1 MDIGVVPYWVWLER
15 ARADIEIM
23 RKRPASLVAVLVCSA
38 LGARCAPSVAGVHPL
53 PFPGARPVEAR
64 ARERAASIGD
74 RARSEAALTALA
86 QRGIPYHLGGELPET
101 GFDCSG
107 LVRYAF
113 QSQQIA
119 LPRTV
124 AEQFRIGEGVS
135 ASDAAA
141 GDLVFF
147 TIAAPGPSHVG
158 VVVDAATF
166 VHAPDAGGVVR
177 VERFDTPYWRS
188 RLSGVRRITLK

>member
-1 MDIGVVPYWVWLER
+1 MVPASGE
-15 ARADIEIM
+15 ADIEIM
-23 RKRPASLVAVLVCSA
+23 KKRPAWLVTVLVCSA
-38 LGARCAPSVAGVHPL
+38 LGARCATSVGGARPR
-53 PFPGARPVEAR
+53 PFPGAPAIDGRVG
-64 ARERAASIGD
+64 ERTTAD
-74 RARSEAALTALA
+74 RARSEAVLTALA
-86 QRGIPYHLGGELPET
+86 QRGVPYRLGGELPET

-113 QSQQIA
+113 QSQHIA

-124 AEQFRIGEGVS
+124 AEQFRVGERVR

-147 TIAAPGPSHVG
+147 TITTPGPSHVG

-166 VHAPDAGGVVR
+166 VHAPDTGGVVR
-177 VERFDTPYWRS
+177 VERFDTPYWSS
-188 RLSGVRRITLK
+188 RLTGVRRVTAN